1 MKLWRVGLVRAF
13 VGAGV
18 GGAVGIGLIV
28 LPRLLLRMEPT
39 YEPAP
44 ATAVSIV
51 TGVVGWLIGVGAFRD
66 WWGWALGQPAG
77 PPSPPPADEPRW
89 LRYLSYDTNHK
100 VIGIQYTL
108 TMLTLMCLAGL
119 MAMAIRLELAA
130 PGMQFL
136 TTDAYNTLV
145 GNHGILMIAVILIGI
160 AGLSNY
166 FVPILLGAQDM
177 AFPRLN
183 AFSYWLVLPAGLL
196 ILLSLATGGFSTG
209 WTGYPPLGA
218 RDPLGAQ
225 FFYLGVFVLG
235 LSSILGSVNLITTI
249 FKMRAPG
256 MKMFRMPIF
265 CWSVL
270 AASFIQLVA
279 TQFIAMAFLMVVAQ
293 RLLGIGFFD
302 PTKGGNA
309 LLYQNLFWF
318 YSHPVVYVFVL
329 PGFGIISELLPVFA
343 RKPLFGYR
351 VVAISSMAIAFV
363 GFLVWGHHMFATGMS
378 TGGMI
383 YFMFATLLV
392 AVPTGV
398 KIFSW
403 LGTLW
408 QGVLGTLNGR
418 SRVTFPTPMLF
429 VLGAILLFL
438 LGGLTGPFLAVI
450 PEDLYLTDT
459 YWVVSHF
466 HQVMFGGFLLTF
478 FAAVYYWF
486 PKMTGYRCSELLGKV
501 NFWLML
507 AGMLVMN
514 FFLYRV
520 GLLGMLRRV
529 ADYEPSLGFGP
540 SNLAATVGGFMI
552 GFSVLIFLINMVWS
566 LARKRPSPDNPW
578 NSRSPEWQISSPPS
592 EENFPVLPEVVGD
605 PYEYGVPGAVY
616 MRFGGAGT
624 PGTGRQEF
632 RGAEGRGEND
642 AP

>member
-1 MKLWRVGLVRAF
+1 MKLWR
-13 VGAGV
+13 
-18 GGAVGIGLIV
+18 IGLIRAFAGGAIGAAGGIALVTV
-28 LPRLLLRMEPT
+28 LRLLLAMEPV

-44 ATAVSIV
+44 ATAVGIV
-51 TGVVGWLIGVGAFRD
+51 FGVVGWLIGVGAFRD
-66 WWGWALGQPAG
+66 WWGWMRGQQAG
-77 PPSPPPADEPRW
+77 PPTPSPADGPRW
-89 LRYLSYDTNHK
+89 LRYLRYDTNHK
-100 VIGIQYTL
+100 IIGIQYTV
-108 TMLTLMCLAGL
+108 TTFALMCVAGL
-119 MAMAIRLELAA
+119 MALLMRLELAA
-130 PGMQFL
+130 PGMQIF
-136 TTDAYNTLV
+136 TPDAYNTLV

-160 AGLSNY
+160 AGISNY

-196 ILLSLATGGFSTG
+196 ILLSLVTGGFSTG

-218 RDPLGAQ
+218 NDPLGAQ

-256 MKMFRMPIF
+256 MTMFRMPIF

-270 AASFIQLVA
+270 AASLIQLVA
-279 TQFIAMAFLMVVAQ
+279 TQFIAMAFLMVVAE

-351 VVAISSMAIAFV
+351 VVAISSMSIAFV

-398 KIFSW
+398 KIFAW
-403 LGTLW
+403 LGTLFY
-408 QGVLGTLNGR
+408 GKL
-418 SRVTFPTPMLF
+418 TFPTPMVF
-429 VLGAILLFL
+429 VLGAIVLFL
-438 LGGLTGPFLAVI
+438 LGGLTGPFLALI

-466 HQVMFGGFLLTF
+466 HQIMFGGFLLTLL
-478 FAAVYYWF
+478 AAIYYWF
-486 PKMTGYRCSELLGKV
+486 PKMTGYRFSETLGQI

-507 AGMLVMN
+507 VGMLIMN
-514 FFLYRV
+514 FFLYRL
-520 GLLGMLRRV
+520 GLLGMLRRI
-529 ADYEPSLGFGP
+529 ADYEPALGFGP
-540 SNLAATVGGFMI
+540 SNLAATIGGFLI
-552 GFSVLIFLINMVWS
+552 GLSVLVFLVNMIRS
-566 LARKRPSPDNPW
+566 LVRKEPSPANPW
-578 NSRSPEWQISSPPS
+578 NARSLEWQIPSPPP
-592 EENFPVLPEVVGD
+592 EENFQHPPVVVGD

-616 MRFGGAGT
+616 VRFEGEPDRAG
-624 PGTGRQEF
+624 PG
-632 RGAEGRGEND
+632 D
-642 AP
+642 AN

>member
-1 MKLWRVGLVRAF
+1 MKLSRIGLVRAF
-13 VGAGV
+13 AGGGLGA
-18 GGAVGIGLIV
+18 AVGIALVTGL
-28 LPRLLLRMEPT
+28 RLLLAMEPV

-44 ATAVSIV
+44 ATAVGIV

-66 WWGWALGQPAG
+66 WWSWIRGQKAG
-77 PPSPPPADEPRW
+77 PPAPPPAGEPRW
-89 LRYLSYDTNHK
+89 ARYLGYDTNHK
-100 VIGIQYTL
+100 VIGIQYTM
-108 TMLTLMCLAGL
+108 TTFVLMCLAGL
-119 MAMAIRLELAA
+119 MALLIRLELAA
-130 PGMQFL
+130 PGLQMF
-136 TTDAYNTLV
+136 TPDSYNTLL

-160 AGLSNY
+160 AGLANY
-166 FVPILLGAQDM
+166 LVPILLGAQDM

-196 ILLSLATGGFSTG
+196 ILLSLVTGGFSTG
-209 WTGYPPLGA
+209 WTGYAPLGT

-249 FKMRAPG
+249 FRMRAPG
-256 MKMFRMPIF
+256 MSMFRMPIF
-265 CWSVL
+265 CWAVL

-279 TQFIAMAFLMVVAQ
+279 TQFIATAFLMVVAE

-302 PTKGGNA
+302 PTKGGNV

-351 VVAISSMAIAFV
+351 VVALSSMAIAFV

-398 KIFSW
+398 KIFAW

-408 QGVLGTLNGR
+408 QGILGTLNGR

-429 VLGAILLFL
+429 AVGAVLLFL
-438 LGGLTGPFLAVI
+438 LGGLTGPFLAV
-450 PEDLYLTDT
+450 PSVDQFFTDT

-478 FAAVYYWF
+478 FAGLYYWF
-486 PKMTGYRCSELLGKV
+486 PKMTGYRFSETLGKI

-514 FFLYRV
+514 YFLYRV
-520 GLLGMLRRV
+520 GALGMLRRI

-552 GFSVLIFLINMVWS
+552 GLSVLVFLINMARS
-566 LARKRPSPDNPW
+566 LTLKAPSPANPW
-578 NSRSPEWQISSPPS
+578 DSRSPEWQIASPPP
-592 EENFPVLPEVVGD
+592 EENFAHQPVVVGD
-605 PYEYGVPGAVY
+605 PYDYGVPGAVY
-616 MRFGGAGT
+616 MRFGAEPDT
-624 PGTGRQEF
+624 ASPGGV
-632 RGAEGRGEND
+632 D
-642 AP
+642 